1 METPTMIV
9 NGLVEKELGKLNP
22 TRSYVEFGNRNGDF
36 KFVTH
41 NHVKDIH
48 TAGTSLVGHLERV
61 DFYRLIEVFG
71 RPGTDNHDDYK
82 CDAQWDIEFGD
93 GLVAT
98 IYNWKNSLNYNDRI
112 EKNGDHGMQLTDMTH
127 WNIGGKDPK
136 VVDRLMSML
145 ETLYPK

>member
-1 METPTMIV
+1 MEKTPTMIV
-9 NGLVEKELGKLNP
+9 NDLVEKELGKLNP

-48 TAGTSLVGHLERV
+48 TAGTSLMGHLERV

-71 RPGTDNHDDYK
+71 RPHKADEYK
-82 CDAQWDIEFGD
+82 SDAGWDIEFDD

-98 IYNWKNSLNYNDRI
+98 IYNWKNGYNYNKDADDGDR
-112 EKNGDHGMQLTDMTH
+112 GLQLTDMTH
-127 WNIGGKDPK
+127 WNVGGKDRQ

-145 ETLYPK
+145 ETLYPR

>member
-1 METPTMIV
+1 METETPTMIV
-9 NGLVEKELGKLNP
+9 NDLVEKELGKLKP
-22 TRSYVEFGNRNGDF
+22 SRSYVEFGNRNGDF

-48 TAGTSLVGHLERV
+48 TAGTRLMGHLERV

-71 RPGTDNHDDYK
+71 RPHNSDEYK
-82 CDAQWDIEFGD
+82 SDAQWDIEFDD

-98 IYNWKNSLNYNDRI
+98 IYNWKNGLNYVGAI
-112 EKNGDHGMQLTDMTH
+112 GKHHGKQLTDMTE
-127 WNIGGKDPK
+127 WNVGGKDPK